1 MNIIEYQ
8 SWLNAHGAS
17 LAVDGVAGAQ
27 TKAALLSV
35 FANKN
40 APAATN
46 ADIIQIAERIGCSS
60 KQVRA
65 VAAVESGGAAFDKAG
80 RPKILFERHYF
91 HRLTEGRWSVTP
103 YSDPKAG
110 GYMVDSWDKLAA
122 AAARD
127 PWAAFQ
133 SASWGKF
140 QVMGAHWKALG
151 YASPLEM
158 AWALREDEVA
168 HYDALARFVK
178 VNGLADDMAR
188 LSTNAADNVGFARGY
203 NGPGYA
209 KYAYDRKLA
218 EAMK

>member
-1 MNIIEYQ
+1 VTIKEFQ
-8 SWLNAHGAS
+8 AWLNAHGAS

-27 TKAALLSV
+27 TKRAVLSV
-35 FANKN
+35 FANKQ
-40 APAATN
+40 APAASN
-46 ADIIQIAERIGCSS
+46 ADIAVIAARIGCTP

-65 VAAVESGGAAFDKAG
+65 VAAVESGGSAFDAIG

-91 HRLTEGRWSVTP
+91 HRLTEGKWSITE
-103 YSDPKAG
+103 YSNPSAG
-110 GYMVDSWDKLAA
+110 GYAADSWLKLAD

-151 YASPLEM
+151 YDSPLDM
-158 AWALREDEVA
+158 AWAMRESEMA

-188 LSTNAADNVGFARGY
+188 LSTNPADNVGFARKY

-209 KYAYDRKLA
+209 KYAYDQKLA
-218 EAMK
+218 RAML